1 MNGNATT
8 RHSNVALLSVTST
21 MADRVTTSE
30 SIDEKLLPV
39 LKRLK
44 LPTGLLQRVAGVY
57 ERRAEV
63 PGLRMTYEPAELRFF
78 QARFEPREP
87 FLAGLAPAAP
97 VAAAAR

>member
-30 SIDEKLLPV
+30 SFDEKLLPV

-44 LPTGLLQRVAGVY
+44 LPTGLL
-57 ERRAEV
+57 AEGQLLTLQLI
-63 PGLRMTYEPAELRFF
+63 PGEPTFPGFYPLLPHA
-78 QARFEPREP
+78 
-87 FLAGLAPAAP
+87 APAQ
-97 VAAAAR
+97 R